1 MDTEV
6 SKVTVGF
13 LDIVSIAEDKKTNYL
28 EKYFGAVLITDE
40 NSVPLE
46 FRCTH
51 PIKPSEI
58 QKLLY
63 GNMLLPYISINLCG
77 LPLLKSLNIK
87 PSILIVQKESFLDV
101 RENSDIPLIYIK
113 TSGEILDI
121 QASSGDGSQ
130 LFSQILDLKEETSTP
145 TKIYTKSKFKD
156 DIKSNINIL
165 NNVLSKINP
174 LEPFERIQKAID
186 MISSQDERFK

>member
-6 SKVTVGF
+6 GKITIGF
-13 LDIVSIAEDKKTNYL
+13 LDIVNITEDKKTTYL
-28 EKYFGAVLITDE
+28 EKYFGAILITDE

-58 QKLLY
+58 QKQLY
-63 GNMLLPYISINLCG
+63 GNMLLPYISLNLCG

-87 PSILIVQKESFLDV
+87 PSMLIVQKESFLDV
-101 RENSDIPLIYIK
+101 RDNNDIPLICIK
-113 TSGEILDI
+113 TSGEIMDI
-121 QASSGDGSQ
+121 QASSDDGNQ
-130 LFSQILDLKEETSTP
+130 LFSKIIDLKERASTP
-145 TKIYTKSKFKD
+145 LKLYTKNKYKD
-156 DIKSNINIL
+156 DLEKNINNL
-165 NNVLSKINP
+165 NNILGKINP

-186 MISSQDERFK
+186 MISVQDERFK